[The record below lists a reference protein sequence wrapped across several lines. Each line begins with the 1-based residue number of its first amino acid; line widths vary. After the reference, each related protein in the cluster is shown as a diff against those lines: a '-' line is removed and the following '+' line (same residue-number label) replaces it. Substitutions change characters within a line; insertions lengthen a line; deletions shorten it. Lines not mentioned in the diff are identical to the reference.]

1 MFAYIIG
8 EVQGYSEGNIILENN
23 GIGYQ
28 IATSTISMSHFQV
41 GETYK
46 IHTIMHVRDDGI
58 CIYGFYSEEEKE
70 MFELLVKV
78 SSIGPKSALS
88 ILSAVGVV
96 ELRNAILNSDISML
110 TKAPGIG
117 KKTAGRIILELIDPI
132 KKLGYVAAE
141 IVPKV
146 EVRKDAKVA
155 IDALVNLGYP
165 KNEAEKAIRAVDT
178 DGLTLEEIIRKA
190 LQKLA

>member
-1 MFAYIIG
+1 M
-8 EVQGYSEGNIILENN
+8 
-23 GIGYQ
+23 
-28 IATSTISMSHFQV
+28 QV
-41 GETYK
+41 RE
-46 IHTIMHVRDDGI
+46 DGI

-70 MFELLVKV
+70 MFELLIIV

-88 ILSAVGVV
+88 ILSAVGVI
-96 ELRNAILNSDISML
+96 ELRNAILNSDIYML

-132 KKLGYVAAE
+132 KKLGYVAVESAPE
-141 IVPKV
+141 I

-165 KNEAEKAIRAVDT
+165 KNEAEKAVRAIDA
-178 DGLTLEEIIRKA
+178 DNLSLEEIVRKA
-190 LQKLA
+190 LQKLS